1 MAGTRLVLDVDVAPG
16 NRHHSK
22 NAGAFAVGLA

>member
-16 NRHHSK
+16 NRSLEER
-22 NAGAFAVGLA
+22 GALAVGPA